1 MATVAT
7 HKNVVHHNGAAGDD
21 EVAGDEIVQVE
32 TPQDTNITVQIEVPG
47 TNYRNAFSK
56 PSITGVIDRP
66 MNPKWPESWSLY
78 GVGSSAP

>member
-7 HKNVVHHNGAAGDD
+7 HKNVVHHNNGAAGDE

-47 TNYRNAFSK
+47 KNYRNAFSK
-56 PSITGVIDRP
+56 PSIIGVIDKP
-66 MNPKWPESWSLY
+66 MNPKWPAPRSL
-78 GVGSSAP
+78 